1 MNIRNLTL
9 LFVTCL
15 LLSGCSGESTN
26 APTKEAVD
34 KANVDRAAA
43 IDNDPSL
50 TPEGK
55 AKMKEMMHL
64 NQDRNKQGR

>member
-1 MNIRNLTL
+1 MNFRYLTI
-9 LFVTCL
+9 
-15 LLSGCSGESTN
+15 LSLAILVLVGCSGESTN
-26 APTKEAVD
+26 APPKDAVD

-64 NQDRNKQGR
+64 TKEQSGQGR